1 MLALLQANLPTVLII
16 VGLILFFGLL
26 LYSLIRDKKKGK
38 SSCCGGC
45 AGCAMA
51 GKCHPEACAP
61 HPAESASASA
71 DSNTPN
77 RHSSTNE

>member
-1 MLALLQANLPTVLII
+1 MLALLQANLPTILII
-16 VGLILFFGLL
+16 AGLILFFGLL

-51 GKCHPEACAP
+51 GHCHPNMAKPADAAKSESEDTAT
-61 HPAESASASA
+61 PAEEARS
-71 DSNTPN
+71 
-77 RHSSTNE
+77 